1 LDNEENFISGIHNYC
16 DRWCERCGFTAR
28 CRVFAMEQEYSDE
41 QRDINTE
48 AFVQNLANIFA
59 DAKAMILEK
68 AEEFGFDPFGLSDEE
83 FREIQKRQD
92 SFIDSQDLTMLAERY
107 SVEAGRTLDAKEEL
121 LAADPEDEAEA
132 EVIGVLYW
140 YQHFIAAKI
149 QRSLLGM
156 LDVDGFEDSAELND
170 PQSDANGSAKVALI
184 AIERS
189 LLAWTYVISPKNAD
203 RVRPLIELLE
213 KLKHI
218 TEEKFPK
225 ARDFVRPGFDEI
237 DTVM

>member
-1 LDNEENFISGIHNYC
+1 
-16 DRWCERCGFTAR
+16 
-28 CRVFAMEQEYSDE
+28 MEQEYSDE

-68 AEEFGFDPFGLSDEE
+68 AEEFGFDPFALSDKE
-83 FREIQKRQD
+83 FHEIQQRQD
-92 SFIDSQDLTMLAERY
+92 SFIDSQDLTKLAERY
-107 SVEAGRTLDAKEEL
+107 SAEAGKTLDAKEL

-132 EVIGVLYW
+132 EVISVLYW

-156 LDVDGFEDSAELND
+156 LDIDGFEDDSERND
-170 PQSDANGSAKVALI
+170 PQSDANGSAKIALI

-213 KLKHI
+213 KLKYI